1 MSIYYLGGLHVV
13 LDTDVAIV
21 RLGRTRVQ
29 CTTVQKSTSQILC
42 FPFFFSISRRIESKR
57 YSGAKL
63 VCRSSSPPPQLGL
76 NSNSMALLRYTS
88 DKVRWSDMG
97 LAHVMYDSSNF
108 CVLLVHGQIVR
119 SGRIQEQC

>member
-1 MSIYYLGGLHVV
+1 MWCWTLTLRSSDSDV
-13 LDTDVAIV
+13 LEYSAPPFKNQLVKFSV
-21 RLGRTRVQ
+21 FL
-29 CTTVQKSTSQILC
+29 
-42 FPFFFSISRRIESKR
+42 FFFQSRDASKV
-57 YSGAKL
+57 SATAVPNWCVDL
-63 VCRSSSPPPQLGL
+63 PPPPPQLGL